1 MYILRFPLHL
11 NQIISWQIGSNSVFF
26 RTTKRPQ
33 SPIKCQPARQT
44 LTRPKY
50 ILTMACNNFIDCS
63 RTASS
68 CFPPSTIH
76 QPLQL
81 MNSLRSVSQTFST
94 HRQQK
99 PFPLCCYCLPVCLS
113 VLPSVRIRYVVGLH
127 PYTNSP
133 TPWPPPRVSKIPQ
146 KPGNEQLFCRSS
158 SLLEISWFQY
168 IIRSKWNISRSAPLQ
183 EIKQT
188 PSRSCSTAGI

>member
-11 NQIISWQIGSNSVFF
+11 NQIISWQIGSNSAFF

-68 CFPPSTIH
+68 CFPPSTSRCSSWTLWEAYLKH
-76 QPLQL
+76 FP
-81 MNSLRSVSQTFST
+81 FST

-99 PFPLCCYCLPVCLS
+99 PFPLCCYCLPACLS
-113 VLPSVRIRYVVGLH
+113 VCPSKRTYQIR
-127 PYTNSP
+127 
-133 TPWPPPRVSKIPQ
+133 R
-146 KPGNEQLFCRSS
+146 
-158 SLLEISWFQY
+158 
-168 IIRSKWNISRSAPLQ
+168 RSASIYHLFHPL
-183 EIKQT
+183 T
-188 PSRSCSTAGI
+188 PSSCVKNSSKTRERATLLPLELFVGDIMISIYHPL